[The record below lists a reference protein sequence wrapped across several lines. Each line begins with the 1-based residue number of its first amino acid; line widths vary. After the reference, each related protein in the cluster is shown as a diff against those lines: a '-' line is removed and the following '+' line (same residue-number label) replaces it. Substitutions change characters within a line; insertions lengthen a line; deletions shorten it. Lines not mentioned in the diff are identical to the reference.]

1 VVVAPAFSL
10 ALALSSA
17 CGNTES
23 GSPRKDPAH
32 PEAGDVVAGEA
43 GRCEGCGGASV
54 GGGGPTGGV
63 GGVGGSLAGGAG
75 APTPSGGSGAGSPPA
90 EAGQAG
96 APTVVTPAFT
106 LSAVSVL
113 QTLEVPLMS
122 AGLELAP
129 AERSLP
135 LVAGKSSLFRAS
147 FVLSAA
153 FASRPLLG
161 VLDLQTDGQTH
172 SVVSPLTPTLSSQA
186 DKLETSFTFPIVA
199 GDLTPSSSYR
209 VRVLEAD
216 TTPLT
221 SFPESGFVDLGA
233 IAMEPLQ
240 VVLVP
245 FIANGFSPI
254 TGASQLGALRER
266 LRELYPLS
274 DVELSL
280 AAPVTL
286 GYVVNG
292 DGDGWDDALN
302 KIYELRHAANP
313 ASNVFYFGMLA
324 PDESYAQYCVDGCI
338 LGYSNVADPDD
349 VDSRGSIGVTVF
361 PDGSGEK
368 DAWDTMAHELGHA
381 MGRDHAPCN
390 VASSDVDRDWPDD
403 TAHKNGAIAVYGYD
417 FGASQLLRPR
427 SYRDVMGYCSPV
439 WISDYTYAGIF
450 ERLAHIQAKAALR
463 TLDLAPPELFRLARV
478 ARDGAVSWLGERS
491 RRGVAARRTL
501 ALLDAEQRQVGNV
514 EAQVARV
521 DHGGAFVW
529 LPARALRESGA
540 KLVDLRPL
548 GGALLAL

>member
-1 VVVAPAFSL
+1 MAVAPAFSL

-17 CGNTES
+17 CGNTKS
-23 GSPRKDPAH
+23 GSPRQEPTHGD
-32 PEAGDVVAGEA
+32 AGDAAAGEA
-43 GRCEGCGGASV
+43 GRCESCGAQSTGGA
-54 GGGGPTGGV
+54 GPLGGV
-63 GGVGGSLAGGAG
+63 GGTLAGSAG
-75 APTPSGGSGAGSPPA
+75 ASTPIGGAGAGSPPA
-90 EAGQAG
+90 EGGQAG
-96 APTVVTPAFT
+96 APAVVTKALT
-106 LSAVSVL
+106 LNAVSVL
-113 QTLEVPLMS
+113 QTLEVPLMN
-122 AGLELAP
+122 AGLELEP
-129 AERSLP
+129 AQRPLP

-147 FVLSAA
+147 FVLDAA

-172 SVVSPLTPTLSSQA
+172 SVVSQLTPTQSSQP

-199 GDLTPSSSYR
+199 SDLTPSSSYR

-216 TTPLT
+216 TTLLT
-221 SFPESGFVDLGA
+221 SFPETGFVDLA
-233 IAMEPLQ
+233 AVAMAPLQ

-245 FIANGFSPI
+245 FVANGFSPV
-254 TGASQLGALRER
+254 TGKSQLDALRDR
-266 LRELYPLS
+266 LRELYPLNA
-274 DVELSL
+274 VELSL

-292 DGDGWDDALN
+292 DGDGWDAALN
-302 KIYELRHAANP
+302 QIYDLRHAANP
-313 ASNVFYFGMLA
+313 AANVFYFGMLA
-324 PDESYAQYCVDGCI
+324 PDDSYSSYCTNGCI

-361 PDGSGEK
+361 PDGSGES
-368 DAWDTMAHELGHA
+368 DAWDTVAHELGHA

-390 VASSDVDRDWPDD
+390 VVSSDVDRDWPDD

-450 ERLAHIQAKAALR
+450 ERLAHIQAKPALR
-463 TLDLAPPELFRLARV
+463 TLDLAPPELFRV
-478 ARDGAVSWLGERS
+478 ARIGRSGAVSWLGERS

-501 ALLDAEQRQVGNV
+501 ALLDAQHRPIGSVD
-514 EAQVARV
+514 AQVARV
-521 DHGGAFVW
+521 DHGGAFIW
-529 LPARALRESGA
+529 LPTRALSESGA

-548 GGALLAL
+548 GGAPLAL